1 MLNKAI
7 HVLLFFGSLLIMTAC
22 QQEGSSNDQ
31 SAEEKKIYQ
40 RIVSLSGP
48 ITETLFTLGQ
58 GDKVV
63 GIDVTST
70 YPADQ
75 LAHIP
80 RLGHVRNLN
89 VEGVLSV
96 QPDLILVDKEDAS
109 RPAIVQLKESN
120 VEVLEIEQVN
130 RLDNGLQIAG
140 VLAERLGGEAQLVA
154 IKSQLDQQ
162 KKELEQLVASSEDK
176 PRVLFIYAR
185 GAGNMMV
192 AGRNTPAAAMI
203 ELAGGVNAVQ
213 EFEDFQAL
221 SAEGLIQ
228 AQPDVLLM
236 FESGLKSLGGE
247 EQVFS
252 ISGMQKTPAGQNR
265 RVVAMDG
272 LYLLGFTPR
281 AGSAAIEL
289 AKELGSIQETAMQ
302 TSQPTE

>member
-1 MLNKAI
+1 MLNKVI
-7 HVLLFFGSLLIMTAC
+7 HILLLFFGGFLFMTAC
-22 QQEGSSNDQ
+22 RQEGSSSDY
-31 SAEEKKIYQ
+31 SDEETKTYQ

-48 ITETLFTLGQ
+48 VTETLFTLGH

-63 GIDVTST
+63 GVDVTST
-70 YPADQ
+70 YPVDQ
-75 LAHIP
+75 LADIP

-109 RPAIVQLKESN
+109 RPAIAQLKESN
-120 VEVLEIEQVN
+120 VEVLEIEQAN
-130 RLDNGLQIAG
+130 RLDNGLQMAR
-140 VLAERLGGEAQLVA
+140 VLVEKLGGEAQLA
-154 IKSQLDQQ
+154 AMQNQLDQQ
-162 KKELEQLVASSEDK
+162 KKALEELLASSGEK

-192 AGRNTPAAAMI
+192 AGTNTPAAAMI

-236 FESGLKSLGGE
+236 FESGLKSLGGA
-247 EQVFS
+247 EQVLS

-302 TSQPTE
+302 TTE